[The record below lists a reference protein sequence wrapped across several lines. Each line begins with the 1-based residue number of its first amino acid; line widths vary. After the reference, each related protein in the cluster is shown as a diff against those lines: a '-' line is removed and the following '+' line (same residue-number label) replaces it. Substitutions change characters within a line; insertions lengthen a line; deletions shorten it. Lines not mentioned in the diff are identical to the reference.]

1 MDATI
6 KNRKVLN
13 FIIRSPIMSGI
24 RILFGRPI
32 ISDRNGFVSA
42 LRKLES
48 KTGCIIQAI
57 DADNIVSEK
66 HLTFAAEKA
75 LCAILEGRNIAKDPG
90 VEILRYASGE
100 RQIERALAI
109 GLSDS
114 TKRIAII
121 IIPGKR
127 GLMPEDSELARIIKA
142 DNKGCSFKAE
152 AVKKIFNI
160 SEQELGAAGE
170 ARISDLV
177 LERVALVDTYR

>member
-1 MDATI
+1 MI
-6 KNRKVLN
+6 SNRKVLS
-13 FIIRSPIMSGI
+13 FLIRSSIMSGM
-24 RILFGRPI
+24 RLLFGRPI
-32 ISDRNGFVSA
+32 ICDRNEFVSA
-42 LRKLES
+42 LRKLQAQ
-48 KTGCIIQAI
+48 TGCIIQAM
-57 DADNIVSEK
+57 DADNIVSER

-75 LCAILEGRNIAKDPG
+75 LCAFLEGRNIAKDLG

-100 RQIERALAI
+100 RQIERALTI

-121 IIPGKR
+121 IIPGQS
-127 GLMPEDSELARIIKA
+127 GLMPEDSELSRIIEV
-142 DNKGCSFKAE
+142 DSKGCLFKAE

-160 SEQELGAAGE
+160 SEEELVAAGE